1 LSPSREAILLIRP
14 LFHYRNDLMVLIIE
28 MTSWFSSEMSYC
40 TISIGFWFIDIRFTF
55 PATYI
60 IFYLSVFVLSN
71 LVHINFRN
79 DHVKFFCTQV
89 IEDFLKTRYEQ
100 TSISDQQ
107 TVKSFIARCLQL
119 QVVIDLINN
128 SVIDINSKKEAYFL
142 IQII

>member
-1 LSPSREAILLIRP
+1 MALIRDELLHHFSWILIHRHHISSSIHHT
-14 LFHYRNDLMVLIIE
+14 LFK
-28 MTSWFSSEMSYC
+28 
-40 TISIGFWFIDIRFTF
+40 
-55 PATYI
+55 
-60 IFYLSVFVLSN
+60 SVFVLSN

-119 QVVIDLINN
+119 QVIIDLINN
-128 SVIDINSKKEAYFL
+128 SLIDINSKNEAYFL
-142 IQII
+142 LQII

>member
-1 LSPSREAILLIRP
+1 MLL
-14 LFHYRNDLMVLIIE
+14 E
-28 MTSWFSSEMSYC
+28 MWIWC
-40 TISIGFWFIDIRFTF
+40 LWIKIQ
-55 PATYI
+55 
-60 IFYLSVFVLSN
+60 LK
-71 LVHINFRN
+71 

-119 QVVIDLINN
+119 QVIIDLINN